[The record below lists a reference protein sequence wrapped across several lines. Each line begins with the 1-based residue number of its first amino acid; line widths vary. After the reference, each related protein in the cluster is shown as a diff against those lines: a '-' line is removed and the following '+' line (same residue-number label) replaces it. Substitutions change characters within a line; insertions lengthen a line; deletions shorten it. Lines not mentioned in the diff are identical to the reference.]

1 MTKDT
6 PKIYVA
12 SLTFFFCVHNA
23 YTVLHSF
30 LLEVFGGC
38 RSVVFIIWDETAG
51 SRSPRFT
58 YLIPR
63 RRGTEGRM
71 ASGVVEDP
79 WLRMRRTGGAVDIYS
94 GGSNVIGGMI
104 TERHIRGGR
113 VDATRWTLHWDW
125 LG

>member
-6 PKIYVA
+6 PKFYVA
-12 SLTFFFCVHNA
+12 SLTLFFCVHNA

-38 RSVVFIIWDETAG
+38 SSFVFIIWDETAG

-63 RRGTEGRM
+63 RREAEERV

-79 WLRMRRTGGAVDIYS
+79 WLRMQRTGGAVNIYF
-94 GGSNVIGGMI
+94 GGPNVIGNMI
-104 TERHIRGGR
+104 TDWHIRGGQ
-113 VDATRWTLHWDW
+113 VDGTRWTLYWDW